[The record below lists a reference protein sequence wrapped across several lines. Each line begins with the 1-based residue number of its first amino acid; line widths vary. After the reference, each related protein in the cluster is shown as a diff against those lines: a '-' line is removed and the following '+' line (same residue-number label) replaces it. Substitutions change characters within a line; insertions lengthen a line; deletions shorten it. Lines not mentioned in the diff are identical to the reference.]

1 MVYNPRVIHFMR
13 IKNSTSNWFQVVLLL
28 QFVMATTVSYQISSS
43 MDRTY
48 PAEIGKNATI
58 WCKTTYSISSRNKNI
73 FLFQPK
79 LKRKCLVREGVQSRY
94 EPHKITSGASRFA
107 EWPPSQ
113 SKSSLCLTLCIL
125 ASATLTLRP
134 ALFINK
140 KYLAFTSRKRL

>member
-1 MVYNPRVIHFMR
+1 MR
-13 IKNSTSNWFQVVLLL
+13 YTFHEDQKFNVKLIPGRL

-125 ASATLTLRP
+125 ASATLTVRP
-134 ALFINK
+134 ALFVSNK
-140 KYLAFTSRKRL
+140 KYLAFSFTSRKRL

>member
-1 MVYNPRVIHFMR
+1 MR
-13 IKNSTSNWFQVVLLL
+13 YTLYIKLIPGRL

-94 EPHKITSGASRFA
+94 EPHKMTSGASRFA
-107 EWPPSQ
+107 E
-113 SKSSLCLTLCIL
+113 
-125 ASATLTLRP
+125 
-134 ALFINK
+134 
-140 KYLAFTSRKRL
+140 